1 MDVVSAIQTPLAAES
16 CGKVATGLAVCASA
30 GKTKG
35 MKTFS
40 ARSSR
45 RDFIRRV
52 SLGGAAAV
60 TAANFPGLL
69 LAQTNPIAASAP
81 RPLGVALLGLGTYS
95 GGQLAPALQ
104 QTKLCRLA
112 GVVSGHP
119 EKIERWKKNYSL
131 PDANCYNYEN
141 FDRIA
146 DNKDIDIVYVVTP
159 NTLHRDFV
167 VRAAKAGKHVIC
179 EKPLGGS
186 VAECD
191 AMIEACKA
199 AKVKFSVGYRM
210 HFDPYVKEM
219 MRLQRTKEFGEF
231 KKLSGNFSF
240 VFGKRAW
247 RVEKKLSGGGPL
259 MDVGIYVIQAA
270 CMAAGATPI
279 AATAH
284 EEPKERPDFFLD
296 VEEAISFKLEFPNGT
311 VLDAKTSYND
321 HGNTFRAEGDK
332 GWIEFVDNA
341 FSYRVGRVTT
351 SKGDLSY
358 PTLSQQ
364 ALQMDDFADCIH
376 TGRESEVNGEM
387 GRRDLKII
395 EAIYESARTGKR
407 VLI

>member
-1 MDVVSAIQTPLAAES
+1 
-16 CGKVATGLAVCASA
+16 
-30 GKTKG
+30 
-35 MKTFS
+35 
-40 ARSSR
+40 
-45 RDFIRRV
+45 
-52 SLGGAAAV
+52 
-60 TAANFPGLL
+60 
-69 LAQTNPIAASAP
+69 
-81 RPLGVALLGLGTYS
+81 
-95 GGQLAPALQ
+95 
-104 QTKLCRLA
+104 
-112 GVVSGHP
+112 VSGHP
-119 EKIERWKKNYSL
+119 EKIAKWQKDFSLAEKDCYS
-131 PDANCYNYEN
+131 YEN

-146 DNKDIDIVYVVTP
+146 ENQDIDVVYVVTP

-191 AMIEACKA
+191 VMIAACKA

-219 MRLQRTKEFGEF
+219 LRLQRTQEFGEF

-240 VFGKRAW
+240 VFGKHAW
-247 RVEKKLSGGGPL
+247 RVEKKLAGGGPL

-284 EEPKERPDFFLD
+284 EEKKERPEFFTD
-296 VEEAISFKLEFPNGT
+296 VEEAISFKLEFPNGA

-321 HGNTFRAEGDK
+321 HANTFRAEGDK

-341 FSYRVGRVTT
+341 FSYRVGHVTT
-351 SKGDLSY
+351 SKGDLDY
-358 PTLSQQ
+358 PVISQQ
-364 ALQMDDFADCIH
+364 AAQMDDFADCIR
-376 TGRESEVNGEM
+376 TGRESEVGGEM

-395 EAIYESARTGKR
+395 EAIYESARTGRR
-407 VLI
+407 VTI